1 MKALPG
7 KGRKHY
13 LEKEATSVYTNRNT
27 FYKENLEAF
36 FGKYSTESHK
46 LLYNVQFQCMYVYLL
61 TMHEHKI
68 QYK

>member
-13 LEKEATSVYTNRNT
+13 LEKEESITWKRKPGVYTKRNT

-36 FGKYSTESHK
+36 FGKYSTESNK
-46 LLYNVQFQCMYVYLL
+46 LLYNVQFQ
-61 TMHEHKI
+61 
-68 QYK
+68 